1 MTQFLSNLLQKTSLL
16 LLALVLC
23 NGAMAAK
30 RPTWIKRL
38 PTPEND
44 SYFYSTADASATSE
58 EIALGRAMAQI
69 YRNAKSSCTGLEFD
83 MSAVDRAVLSGKV
96 ETLGEQFKIP
106 VRRVCTYRVPL
117 ENGQVRVYVLC
128 QVAKSALG
136 HEFSDFTKCGSSG
149 DDNTG
154 AVSMRPSEWSAYETN
169 DYITVFL
176 ESDID
181 KDEKPNEA
189 QVNLEKA
196 VVERLQEKAHINDSS
211 LLQLVFV
218 ASHLHNKSEVYAMAS
233 IEKAA
238 VVEHYSTKIDVELQA
253 AETLVEHASTYLLAN
268 KISDSDA
275 YDASSKLEQ
284 AKEKLNQIDGF
295 ITFVNAYDPYA
306 GRKMKGRSATINQ
319 NIIEKN
325 LMLGDVNQSVKL
337 NKIEEYIGYAKNMLE
352 KREVGNAL
360 RYLYAAQ
367 MHWAE
372 LPNNQ
377 LIKHDGVCV
386 NDYVQEQIREILNK
400 VNVQCDGY
408 LSSNKNEYKLSFFF
422 ENEPIVN
429 LNFACNVNSGFTAF
443 TAIKDGWG
451 TFFVQEGNKPATIQV
466 MLDYR
471 YEDEA
476 MSQGGLPM
484 LISKY
489 KQQYDYDKYAT
500 KSVALVH
507 KAINLQQALQ
517 ATTAKKSTAIGQNNM
532 ASNINDIRHKVSAAD
547 SARYHQMVLSVCDM
561 IRNNVMDYSTL
572 SQYMTSK
579 GVNDYKEL
587 MENGSVHVI
596 TTDVCRF
603 VRVETDVQCR
613 SVPMKFTFSRGKN
626 YTENVVFTIDEMA
639 NKIDGICFAL
649 DERSV
654 RNIMGDTDIN
664 ETSRMMLVTFMEN
677 YKTAFSMK
685 NWDYIESIFAED
697 AVIITGR
704 KVIRTGE
711 TSETYVNKIKDY
723 ELIKQTKS
731 QYIARLKNTKKE
743 WINIKF
749 GNTKVEKSRQ
759 NEMYAITLL
768 QDYYSSNYGDH
779 GYLFLLIDANDSN
792 RPLIRVRTWHPES
805 AGATPFTLSDY
816 DQLSGGIIRY

>member
-83 MSAVDRAVLSGKV
+83 MSAIDRAVLSGKV

-128 QVAKSALG
+128 QVANNASK
-136 HEFSDFTKCGSSG
+136 HNFSDFTKCGSSG

-196 VVERLQEKAHINDSS
+196 AAERLQEKAHINDSS
-211 LLQLVFV
+211 LLQLVFST
-218 ASHLHNKSEVYAMAS
+218 SHLYKSEVYAMAS

-238 VVEHYSTKIDVELQA
+238 VVNHYSTKIDLELQT
-253 AETLVEHASTYLLAN
+253 AETLVEHASTYLLAD
-268 KISDSDA
+268 KFSDSDA

-284 AKEKLNQIDGF
+284 AKEKLNQIDSY

-306 GRKMKGRSATINQ
+306 GRKMRERYATINN
-319 NIIEKN
+319 NILEKEREF
-325 LMLGDVNQSVKL
+325 GDIDQSVKL

-377 LIKHDGVCV
+377 LIKHNGVCV

-429 LNFACNVNSGFTAF
+429 LNFA
-443 TAIKDGWG
+443 
-451 TFFVQEGNKPATIQV
+451 
-466 MLDYR
+466 
-471 YEDEA
+471 
-476 MSQGGLPM
+476 
-484 LISKY
+484 
-489 KQQYDYDKYAT
+489 
-500 KSVALVH
+500 
-507 KAINLQQALQ
+507 
-517 ATTAKKSTAIGQNNM
+517 
-532 ASNINDIRHKVSAAD
+532 
-547 SARYHQMVLSVCDM
+547 
-561 IRNNVMDYSTL
+561 
-572 SQYMTSK
+572 
-579 GVNDYKEL
+579 
-587 MENGSVHVI
+587 
-596 TTDVCRF
+596 
-603 VRVETDVQCR
+603 
-613 SVPMKFTFSRGKN
+613 
-626 YTENVVFTIDEMA
+626 
-639 NKIDGICFAL
+639 
-649 DERSV
+649 
-654 RNIMGDTDIN
+654 
-664 ETSRMMLVTFMEN
+664 
-677 YKTAFSMK
+677 
-685 NWDYIESIFAED
+685 
-697 AVIITGR
+697 
-704 KVIRTGE
+704 
-711 TSETYVNKIKDY
+711 
-723 ELIKQTKS
+723 
-731 QYIARLKNTKKE
+731 
-743 WINIKF
+743 
-749 GNTKVEKSRQ
+749 
-759 NEMYAITLL
+759 
-768 QDYYSSNYGDH
+768 
-779 GYLFLLIDANDSN
+779 
-792 RPLIRVRTWHPES
+792 
-805 AGATPFTLSDY
+805 
-816 DQLSGGIIRY
+816 